1 MTKRFYCYFSPGFLR
16 KQLLRNRSFIYSAIL
31 KYGYNKFKLE
41 ILEYCTKENVLNRE
55 QYYIDSKKPEY
66 NICKVACS
74 RLRLKHTLAAKKAI
88 SNAWKIHKSLG

>member
-55 QYYIDSKKPEY
+55 QYYIDSIKPEY
-66 NICKVACS
+66 NILKIAGS
-74 RLRLKHTLAAKKAI
+74 MEGFKHTSASI
-88 SNAWKIHKSLG
+88 